1 MSIKLMTAVW
11 ESDLPYNLKHIALA
25 YADSA
30 HDDGTNCFPSIAY
43 IAWKTGYQPR
53 SVQAVTRL
61 LESAPYNILIPQ
73 GQGPHGENNYI
84 FDVSALPQRSP
95 WPKYQGGAKS
105 APPPAKS
112 APLPPAEDQP
122 DPAAT
127 PQGVQKTATGG
138 AKSAPDPLIDPLKEE
153 NLLDLKITV
162 PPPPTP
168 AAQPEPQGGGGGGEE
183 TLTLEDAF
191 ELAGILNGVR
201 GSIAKVWAT
210 KHQTPMQPLDV
221 IAWHIYAQNNK
232 IGPGAIVRRMQ
243 FGERPTK
250 RLYAAAENY
259 LDQFSEL
266 IRNLAT
272 WLDDDHAWSDP
283 DRAIA
288 DTYFDP
294 SVSPGYRLIAIHKA
308 RQLHGPSMA
317 IPTHL
322 S

>member
-153 NLLDLKITV
+153 NLLDLKTTV
-162 PPPPTP
+162 PPPPPPTP
-168 AAQPEPQGGGGGGEE
+168 QPEPLGGGGGGDG
-183 TLTLEDAF
+183 LTIDDAF
-191 ELAGILNGVR
+191 ELANILNGVR
-201 GSIAKVWAT
+201 GSIAKVWQ
-210 KHQTPMQPLDV
+210 HRHNQPISVLD
-221 IAWHIYAQNNK
+221 ILAWHIYAQKNK
-232 IGPGAIVRRMQ
+232 IGAGAIARRLQ
-243 FGERPTK
+243 FAERPTR
-250 RLYAAAENY
+250 RLYAAAESY
-259 LDQFSEL
+259 HAEL
-266 IRNLAT
+266 LTHIRELAT
-272 WLDDDHAWSDP
+272 WLDDDHAWHLP
-283 DRAIA
+283 DAAIA
-288 DTYFDP
+288 DRYFDP
-294 SVSPGYRLIAIHKA
+294 SVNPGYKLILIDKA

-317 IPTHL
+317 ATATLP
-322 S
+322 